1 MYSTSDIALMLHRF
15 LEDTFAQVDHLVCH
29 SQPGNAHGLLNA
41 FQALGLG
48 RVQQKLATEVSAS
61 EKDSLR

>member
-1 MYSTSDIALMLHRF
+1 MSATFGDVLVLHRF
-15 LEDTFAQVDHLVCH
+15 LEDTFAEVDHLVRH

-41 FQALGLG
+41 FQALGVG
-48 RVQQKLATEVSAS
+48 HVQQKLDTELSAS

>member
-1 MYSTSDIALMLHRF
+1 MQARSDGALVLHRF
-15 LEDTFAQVDHLVCH
+15 LEDTFAEVDHLVRH
-29 SQPGNAHGLLNA
+29 SQPGNAHGLLSA

-48 RVQQKLATEVSAS
+48 HVQQKLATGVSAS